1 MIIKF
6 NELKNFKKDEINYYL
21 LYGPNQGLIDE
32 TINTI
37 FKPVFSKNIVYY
49 DEKEI
54 LNKEEEFKENILN
67 KSFFEV
73 DKLIII
79 NRATDKILTLL
90 KEIIN
95 VDLEDIKIIL
105 KAGLLE
111 KKSKLRNF
119 IEKEKKAAISA
130 FYEDNLQTLSVLA
143 LNFFKEK
150 KIKISNEDINFII
163 ERSGGDRI
171 NLKNEL
177 EKISNF
183 TGEGKSVSKKI
194 IRRLTNFNENYEI
207 SKLVDYCL
215 AKNKKKITNLLNEN
229 YLNNDENILILKT
242 FLYKLKR
249 LKNLKINIENNS
261 NIDYTL
267 STYKPPIFWKDKEI
281 IKQQLKTLSLDEINK
296 LIKSLNSLELVV
308 KKNLQLSSQII
319 NNFMLGTVLN
329 TNNLI

>member
-1 MIIKF
+1 MIIKL
-6 NELKNFKKDEINYYL
+6 NELKNFKKDKINYYL
-21 LYGPNQGLIDE
+21 LYGPNQGLINE
-32 TINTI
+32 TIDTI
-37 FKPVFSKNIVYY
+37 FKPVFSKNIVSY

-54 LNKEEEFKENILN
+54 LNKEEEFKENIFN

-130 FYEDNLQTLSVLA
+130 FYEDNLQTLSALA

-171 NLKNEL
+171 HLNNEL

-183 TGEGKSVSKKI
+183 TKEGQSVSKRVVK
-194 IRRLTNFNENYEI
+194 RLTNFNENYEI
-207 SKLVDYCL
+207 LKLVDYCL
-215 AKNKKKITNLLNEN
+215 VKNKKKITNLLNEN
-229 YLNNDENILILKT
+229 YLNNDENTLILKT

-249 LKNLKINIENNS
+249 LKKLKVNIENNS
-261 NIDYTL
+261 NIDHTL

-281 IKQQLKTLSLDEINK
+281 IKQQLKTLSLNEINE
-296 LIKSLNSLELVV
+296 LIKSLNNLELVV